1 VAVFGRNSNRGYY
14 VCHAFSSA
22 TRRGRWSSPGVQVPT
37 FQPYSSYY
45 STTTALTM
53 KNKKGKTIAKQNLPS
68 KVCVVC
74 ERPFTWRKKWEA
86 NWDEV
91 TTCSKSCNA
100 KRKQQ
105 HKQEK
110 VQTTA
115 TPASSAAVVS
125 MPKNTSGK
133 YGASSSPFYEA
144 AAVVSS
150 SFPAPK
156 IKDST
161 SPTTSTVATTNCN
174 DDASSLSA
182 SSSQDGVEEDNICI
196 PNTGTIIVSS
206 DEEEQDDEDI
216 VLDPKALKKL
226 LRTQRKDSVKAQ
238 KQERRLKREGKT
250 TPEVGQKQCDLCDK
264 SVDMLIRCTMDVTQQ
279 YRMVCGK
286 CWPSVSGGVTDGNL
300 QTHPHYHYGGVW
312 KNRNATQKKRIG
324 DGRRRTKS

>member
-1 VAVFGRNSNRGYY
+1 MGIGLYSSELITIQSAKLNTPPLRSKVYTIPRLIITTLTSLVAVAAVAVFGRNSNRGYY

-110 VQTTA
+110 KVQTTA
-115 TPASSAAVVS
+115 VGS
-125 MPKNTSGK
+125 NG
-133 YGASSSPFYEA
+133 
-144 AAVVSS
+144 
-150 SFPAPK
+150 
-156 IKDST
+156 
-161 SPTTSTVATTNCN
+161 
-174 DDASSLSA
+174 
-182 SSSQDGVEEDNICI
+182 
-196 PNTGTIIVSS
+196 GTIRVSS
-206 DEEEQDDEDI
+206 DEEEQDAEREEDS
-216 VLDPKALKKL
+216 VLDPKALKKM
-226 LRTQRKDSVKAQ
+226 LRKQRKESVKAQ
-238 KQERRLKREGKT
+238 KQERRLKREGNT
-250 TPEVGQKQCDLCDK
+250 TPEVGRKPCDVCSK
-264 SVDMLIRCTMDVTQQ
+264 EVDMLIRCTIDATQQ
-279 YRMVCGK
+279 YRMVCGT
-286 CWPSVSGGVTDGNL
+286 CWPSVSGGVTDGNPH
-300 QTHPHYHYGGVW
+300 THPHYNYGGVW
-312 KNRNATQKKRIG
+312 KNRNATQNKRIG
-324 DGRRRTKS
+324 DGRRCTK

>member
-1 VAVFGRNSNRGYY
+1 VAWFGRNSNRGYN
-14 VCHAFSSA
+14 VCHAFSSSS
-22 TRRGRWSSPGVQVPT
+22 RRGRWSSPGVPT
-37 FQPYSSYY
+37 FQPYSSSSY

-68 KVCVVC
+68 KLCVVC

-105 HKQEK
+105 HKKQEK

-125 MPKNTSGK
+125 VPKNTSGK
-133 YGASSSPFYEA
+133 YDDGSSPFYKT

-161 SPTTSTVATTNCN
+161 SPTTSTVATTNCHEEE
-174 DDASSLSA
+174 SSLSVVA
-182 SSSQDGVEEDNICI
+182 SAQEGVEDDNICS
-196 PNTGTIIVSS
+196 PNTGTSIVSS
-206 DEEEQDDEDI
+206 DEEEQDGEEL
-216 VLDPKALKKL
+216 VLDPKALKKIV
-226 LRTQRKDSVKAQ
+226 T
-238 KQERRLKREGKT
+238 KT
-250 TPEVGQKQCDLCDK
+250 TEGQCESPKTGTAIKAGRQDYAGGG
-264 SVDMLIRCTMDVTQQ
+264 TE
-279 YRMVCGK
+279 RM
-286 CWPSVSGGVTDGNL
+286 
-300 QTHPHYHYGGVW
+300 
-312 KNRNATQKKRIG
+312 
-324 DGRRRTKS
+324 

>member
-110 VQTTA
+110 VTTKNS
-115 TPASSAAVVS
+115 TTEEQYTTTTKDHNEESFSLSS
-125 MPKNTSGK
+125 
-133 YGASSSPFYEA
+133 
-144 AAVVSS
+144 
-150 SFPAPK
+150 
-156 IKDST
+156 IQQ
-161 SPTTSTVATTNCN
+161 
-174 DDASSLSA
+174 DDATNS
-182 SSSQDGVEEDNICI
+182 D
-196 PNTGTIIVSS
+196 GTILVSS
-206 DEEEQDDEDI
+206 DDEEED
-216 VLDPKALKKL
+216 VLDPKALKKM
-226 LRTQRKDSVKAQ
+226 LRTQRKESVKAQ
-238 KQERRLKREGKT
+238 KRERRLKREGNT
-250 TPEVGQKQCDLCDK
+250 TPEVGRKECELCEK
-264 SVDMLIRCTMDVTQQ
+264 PVDMLIRCTIDATQQ
-279 YRMVCGK
+279 YCMVCGN
-286 CWPSVSGGVTDGNL
+286 CWPSVSGGVTDGNPH
-300 QTHPHYHYGGVW
+300 THPHYNYGGVW

-324 DGRRRTKS
+324 DGRRNTKS

>member
-1 VAVFGRNSNRGYY
+1 
-14 VCHAFSSA
+14 
-22 TRRGRWSSPGVQVPT
+22 
-37 FQPYSSYY
+37 
-45 STTTALTM
+45 M

-68 KVCVVC
+68 KLCVVC

-105 HKQEK
+105 HKKQEK

-125 MPKNTSGK
+125 VPKNTSGK
-133 YGASSSPFYEA
+133 YDDGSSPFYKT

-161 SPTTSTVATTNCN
+161 SPTTSTVATTNCHEEE
-174 DDASSLSA
+174 SSLSVVA
-182 SSSQDGVEEDNICI
+182 SAQEGVEDDNICS
-196 PNTGTIIVSS
+196 PNTGTSIVSS
-206 DEEEQDDEDI
+206 DEEEQDGEEL

-226 LRTQRKDSVKAQ
+226 LRKQRKDSVKAQ

-250 TPEVGQKQCDLCDK
+250 TQEVGRKECDLCDK
-264 SVDMLIRCTMDVTQQ
+264 SVDLLIRCTIDATQQ
-279 YRMVCGK
+279 YRLVCGT

-300 QTHPHYHYGGVW
+300 QTHPHYNYGGVW
-312 KNRNATQKKRIG
+312 KNRNATQNKRIG
-324 DGRRRTKS
+324 DGRRRTK